1 MNLWNFYYWLE
12 RGLEIRSVSWLP
24 CSAPF
29 IRNSIVFKPWLC
41 NKYEFTS
48 LIVVQNMYKRCIV
61 KCVARRMNLK
71 LHKRFPFVLIYLLI
85 DYFQF
90 TSYRQ
95 YSSHM
100 AAEMFISYVQYVLF
114 IQSKVLYCMK
124 WYKQRLPEYFLSF
137 LSASFYLIRHVI

>member
-48 LIVVQNMYKRCIV
+48 LIVVQNMYKKCIV
-61 KCVARRMNLK
+61 KCVARRMNWK
-71 LHKRFPFVLIYLLI
+71 LHKRFPFVLIYLFI
-85 DYFQF
+85 DWLFSVYVVSAIFQPHGGGDVHIICTVYYLFSLKYFTVWND
-90 TSYRQ
+90 TSNVYRNFFC
-95 YSSHM
+95 H
-100 AAEMFISYVQYVLF
+100 F
-114 IQSKVLYCMK
+114 
-124 WYKQRLPEYFLSF
+124 
-137 LSASFYLIRHVI
+137 